1 MPAGEALV
9 FEVLWDDEAKVWYTS
24 ETPIQGVLAEAPTL
38 DELSEKLS
46 VIIPEVLEIRNENYG
61 KSKLPIMVKAF
72 REYENADREQS
83 LQSINT
89 SKLKKIPHQ
98 NEFCSGS

>member
-1 MPAGEALV
+1 MNTEIDVLTGEVLV

-61 KSKLPIMVKAF
+61 KSKLPIMMKAF
-72 REYENADREQS
+72 REYGNA
-83 LQSINT
+83 T
-89 SKLKKIPHQ
+89 A
-98 NEFCSGS
+98 